1 MMTLYHA
8 AYLEIREPDIHRGR
22 INADFGQGF
31 YTTDDRDFAYG
42 WAIEKPGFEVIVNRY
57 ELDDR
62 MLKIKVFDKNPEWY
76 RYIFANR
83 RLVPDSFSEYD
94 LIIGPIACDTI
105 YDTLGIITSGFLSDE
120 EAMEL
125 LLVGDSPR
133 QVVLKTAK
141 AAENL
146 HFISSEILSKEQIE
160 RSRIRHEEENE
171 KFQGEFAKALEK
183 L

>member
-8 AYLEIREPDIHRGR
+8 GYLEIREPDIHHGR

-31 YTTDDRDFAYG
+31 YTTDDKAFAYG
-42 WAIEKPGFEVIVNRY
+42 WAIEKPGFDVFVNLY
-57 ELDDR
+57 ELDEESLR
-62 MLKIKVFDKNPEWY
+62 IKVFEKNTDWFK
-76 RYIFANR
+76 YIFSNR
-83 RLVPDSFSEYD
+83 RTKPDELAEYD

-120 EAMEL
+120 EAMTL
-125 LLVGDSPR
+125 LLVGKTPR
-133 QVVLKTAK
+133 QIVLKTEK

-146 HFISSEILSKEQIE
+146 RFISSEVLSKEQIAE
-160 RSRIRHEEENE
+160 SRARHEEENE
-171 KFQGEFAKALEK
+171 KFQKEFAKAIEK